1 MSGHSRPARTAFVYI
16 LISPGGRV
24 TEEALNNLADA
35 WVRHWQAPKGSEE
48 LSETFWAIE
57 EEHDLFFDGKS
68 EELWQLI
75 LKIHERDH
83 SIAVQQ
89 VLSAGPIE
97 DLLSKFGE
105 QYIERV
111 EDKARKD
118 PMFAKV
124 LGGVWQSNM
133 PDEIWARLQAV
144 WDRRGWDGIPE

>member
-1 MSGHSRPARTAFVYI
+1 MSGYSRHANAFVSYPD
-16 LISPGGRV
+16 LPGGVV
-24 TEEALNNLADA
+24 TEEALNNLADT
-35 WVRHWQAPKGSEE
+35 WVRHWHATKYSEE
-48 LSETFWAIE
+48 RSETFWAVQE
-57 EEHDLFFDGKS
+57 TFDLFFDGGS

-83 SIAVQQ
+83 SIAIQR

-97 DLLSKFGE
+97 DLLSEFGE

-118 PMFAKV
+118 PAFAKL
-124 LGGVWQSNM
+124 LGGVWQSSM
-133 PDEIWARLQAV
+133 SDEVWVRLQAV

>member
-1 MSGHSRPARTAFVYI
+1 MTD
-16 LISPGGRV
+16 
-24 TEEALNNLADA
+24 EALDSLADA
-35 WVRHWQAPKGSEE
+35 WIRHRHAPRDSEE
-48 LSETFWAIE
+48 QSETFWAIQD
-57 EEHDLFFDGKS
+57 EHDLFFDDKS
-68 EELWQLI
+68 EELWRLI

-83 SIAVQQ
+83 SIVIQR

-118 PMFAKV
+118 PTFAKV

-133 PDEIWARLQAV
+133 SDEIWARLQTV

>member
-1 MSGHSRPARTAFVYI
+1 LRTLGFATAT
-16 LISPGGRV
+16 L
-24 TEEALNNLADA
+24 
-35 WVRHWQAPKGSEE
+35 PKGSAEG
-48 LSETFWAIE
+48 SETLWAIE
-57 EEHDLFFDGKS
+57 EIDLFFDDKS

-83 SIAVQQ
+83 SIAIQQ

-97 DLLSKFGE
+97 NLLSKFGE
-105 QYIERV
+105 RYIERV

-118 PMFAKV
+118 PAFAEV
-124 LGGVWQSNM
+124 LGGVWQNNM

>member
-1 MSGHSRPARTAFVYI
+1 M
-16 LISPGGRV
+16 
-24 TEEALNNLADA
+24 TEEALDHLADT
-35 WVRHWQAPKGSEE
+35 WVRHRHAPEDSEE
-48 LSETFWAIE
+48 RSETFWAIE
-57 EEHDLFFDGKS
+57 EAIDLFFDGRS

-83 SIAVQQ
+83 SIAIQQ

-97 DLLSKFGE
+97 DLLSNFGE
-105 QYIERV
+105 QYIERI

-118 PMFAKV
+118 PMFAKA

-133 PDEIWARLQAV
+133 SDEIWARLQAV

>member
-1 MSGHSRPARTAFVYI
+1 M
-16 LISPGGRV
+16 

-35 WVRHWQAPKGSEE
+35 WVRHCHAPKGSEA

-133 PDEIWARLQAV
+133 SDEIWARLQAV
-144 WDRRGWDGIPE
+144 WDRRGWDGIPG